1 MKKILQGIVAIL
13 FLLSIILALIWLI
26 CKACGITFWL
36 EDYYV
41 QKSVKKQ
48 EFYERAKQ
56 FKPKICIEKNT
67 DYVFYEQNYKET
79 YDKIIKITQKL
90 IDETNSL
97 RSKEIENEIT
107 NHIEHKSTL
116 KADFEIKNNII
127 IENLA
132 KIKALEKIIRKRID
146 FCKHNYSQ
154 CSGFYL
160 DLSSAEGYTWVLD
173 SYYSEFSYCD

>member
-1 MKKILQGIVAIL
+1 MKKILQGILAIL
-13 FLLSIILALIWLI
+13 LLLIFIGFI
-26 CKACGITFWL
+26 CKTCGVTFWF

-41 QKSVKKQ
+41 QKTIKKQ
-48 EFYERAKQ
+48 EFYEKSKH
-56 FKPKICIEKNT
+56 FKPKICIEKDIN
-67 DYVFYEQNYKET
+67 YAFYEQNYEKA

-97 RSKEIENEIT
+97 RSKEIEDEIT

-146 FCKHNYSQ
+146 FCNHNYSQ

-160 DLSSAEGYTWVLD
+160 DLSSAEDYIWVLD